1 MGTFK
6 NEHNV
11 IVLIGINS
19 DFLYQDRCLTHWKC
33 VACIKVIGIFLSVI
47 MIFGAYRVFV
57 VEDKIDS
64 FNELLKEAES
74 TLIEIKTHEKK
85 AKKYEEKA
93 KVSAET
99 AEKLAHSEVP
109 TLL

>member
-1 MGTFK
+1 
-6 NEHNV
+6 
-11 IVLIGINS
+11 
-19 DFLYQDRCLTHWKC
+19 
-33 VACIKVIGIFLSVI
+33 

-85 AKKYEEKA
+85 AKKY
-93 KVSAET
+93 S
-99 AEKLAHSEVP
+99 S
-109 TLL
+109 